1 MSTMPSRRQ
10 FLATA
15 AALPA
20 LALPSRGLKTPAYRD
35 LIQQPPAAPKR
46 RGPKIGTVTYNIA
59 KDWDVDTIIKNLTA
73 VGMDGVELRTTHK
86 HGVELSLTP
95 PQRTEVRKK

>member
-1 MSTMPSRRQ
+1 MPSRRE
-10 FLATA
+10 FLVTT

-20 LALPSRGLKTPAYRD
+20 LTFDFTVQQAAPSRPA
-35 LIQQPPAAPKR
+35 R

-73 VGMDGVELRTTHK
+73 VGMEGVELRTTHK
-86 HGVELSLTP
+86 HGVELALTP
-95 PQRTEVRKK
+95 AQRAEVRK